1 MKATGI
7 IARFVS
13 LLDIALILLG
23 LLMIVL
29 TQAQMPTA
37 SHAAGDAGQAAAD
50 VDFVYLI
57 AGIGQRKGRVYQL
70 GPGGRVGAEVRTD
83 NSSDIDRIKSAS
95 TKTNQVFILLYS
107 EKGWYSEWDD
117 KQKAALDK
125 AWNARIV
132 HIYNVILPDST

>member
-57 AGIGQRKGRVYQL
+57 AGSDQRRGRVYQL
-70 GPGGRVGAEVRTD
+70 GPDSRVGAEVRTD
-83 NSSDIDRIKSAS
+83 NSSDIDRLKSAS

-107 EKGWYSEWDD
+107 EKGWYPEWDD
-117 KQKAALDK
+117 KRRAALDK
-125 AWNARIV
+125 AWNTRIV
-132 HIYNVILPDST
+132 HIYNVKLPDST